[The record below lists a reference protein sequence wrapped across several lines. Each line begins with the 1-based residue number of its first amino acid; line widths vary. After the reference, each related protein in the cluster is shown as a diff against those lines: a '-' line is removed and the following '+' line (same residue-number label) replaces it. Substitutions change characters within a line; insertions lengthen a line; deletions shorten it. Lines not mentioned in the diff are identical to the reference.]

1 MAKQILSE
9 QFRRMQKL
17 AGIITEEQL
26 NENVVSEMVK
36 FVSQNF
42 DTIKAN
48 FLQSELEIL
57 DDIEAEEEDYSNLNS
72 QMNVSSAEE
81 LINAINERTLG
92 VDLEDDMDASEL
104 FDMIRELASGQLNEE
119 ANTDLELKSV
129 AKKVF
134 SVLKKYGLK
143 PNYSDKGDVKLDKA
157 YDSVVALVTD
167 PDTNTGLI
175 KVNIWAWAASNNKID
190 MGKLN
195 SDITGVLGN
204 EFENKSG
211 KTTVGNDIVYN
222 MLIRKKQ

>member
-26 NENVVSEMVK
+26 NENVASEMVK

-119 ANTDLELKSV
+119 NEFNAASYFSAMDSKDPNAKSFIQNI
-129 AKKVF
+129 KKVAD
-134 SVLKKYGLK
+134 SDLSKRSTIINKLKDHAKAN
-143 PNYSDKGDVKLDKA
+143 PEVKGKLD
-157 YDSVVALVTD
+157 
-167 PDTNTGLI
+167 
-175 KVNIWAWAASNNKID
+175 AAIEFI
-190 MGKLN
+190 N
-195 SDITGVLGN
+195 S
-204 EFENKSG
+204 
-211 KTTVGNDIVYN
+211 
-222 MLIRKKQ
+222 

>member
-1 MAKQILSE
+1 MAILND

-26 NENVVSEMVK
+26 NENVASEMVK

-48 FLQSELEIL
+48 FLQSELEML

-104 FDMIRELASGQLNEE
+104 FDMIKELA
-119 ANTDLELKSV
+119 
-129 AKKVF
+129 
-134 SVLKKYGLK
+134 
-143 PNYSDKGDVKLDKA
+143 
-157 YDSVVALVTD
+157 
-167 PDTNTGLI
+167 
-175 KVNIWAWAASNNKID
+175 
-190 MGKLN
+190 
-195 SDITGVLGN
+195 
-204 EFENKSG
+204 
-211 KTTVGNDIVYN
+211 
-222 MLIRKKQ
+222 